1 VIVTGPVE
9 HLADYARAARSAGWE
24 AVEFP
29 VLSTEPRRFDP
40 SAIRGGQ
47 FDWVCVT
54 SASALSWLEEACAAL
69 PDLRGA
75 RCAAVGKR
83 TAERAAALGLDL
95 ALPPAAD
102 SGELAASIRAAES
115 GGRILWPRGSL
126 SDELARSLR
135 EAGFEVEDPIAYTT
149 RPRAPSDPLPA
160 GSAVFFASPSAVR
173 AWHERDGEPDVEPG
187 RRLAI
192 AIGRTTFDAVLQE
205 TPARFFDTISLPQ
218 PTPEAFGVVLAH
230 LDLGTTP

>member
-1 VIVTGPVE
+1 MKRVIVTGPVE
-9 HLADYARAARSAGWE
+9 HLADYARAARTAGWE

-29 VLSTEPRRFDP
+29 VLSTEPRRFDA
-40 SAIRGGQ
+40 SALGDGR

-54 SASALSWLEEACAAL
+54 SASALPWLEEACAARS
-69 PDLRGA
+69 DLRGA

-83 TAERAAALGLDL
+83 TAERAAALGFTLP
-95 ALPPAAD
+95 LPPAAD
-102 SGELAASIRAAES
+102 AGELAALVRGGIR
-115 GGRILWPRGSL
+115 GGRILWPRGNL
-126 SDELARSLR
+126 SDELARTLR
-135 EAGFEVEDPIAYTT
+135 EAGLEVEDPIAYAT
-149 RPRAPSDPLPA
+149 RARPASEPLPA

-173 AWHERDGEPDVEPG
+173 AWHARDGEPD

-218 PTPEAFGVVLAH
+218 PTPEAFGIVLAH
-230 LDLGTTP
+230 LDLETTP

>member
-1 VIVTGPVE
+1 MKRVIVTGPVE

-29 VLSTEPRRFDP
+29 VLSTEPRRFDA
-40 SAIRGGQ
+40 SAIGDGR

-54 SASALSWLEEACAAL
+54 SANALPWLEEACAARS
-69 PDLRGA
+69 DLRGA
-75 RCAAVGKR
+75 RCAAVGRR
-83 TAERAAALGLDL
+83 TAERAAALGFTV

-102 SGELAASIRAAES
+102 SVELAAAIRAAARE
-115 GGRILWPRGSL
+115 GRILWPRGSL
-126 SDELARSLR
+126 SDELARTLR
-135 EAGFEVEDPIAYTT
+135 AAGFEVADPIVYAT
-149 RPRAPSDPLPA
+149 RTRAVSEPLPA
-160 GSAVFFASPSAVR
+160 GAAVFFASPSAVR
-173 AWHERDGEPDVEPG
+173 VWHERDGESD

-218 PTPEAFGVVLAH
+218 PTPEAFGIVLAH
-230 LDLGTTP
+230 LDLETTP